1 MSVDAEVANAGPKDD
16 AGEIGLRRL
25 RCDMAITKH
34 AAASMGAGFIPLPL
48 VDFAAV
54 AGVQLSLL
62 YRLCRIYEVPFSTEA
77 ARSLVASL
85 AAGAVPGGL
94 QPLFLSSAVKVIPG
108 VGTAVGQYATPVI
121 SAAATYAIGVVFL
134 RHLESGGT
142 LLDFSAQGM
151 KEHFEK
157 ALVDGRQRF
166 SGRPK
171 R

>member
-1 MSVDAEVANAGPKDD
+1 MSVDARPPDAAPKDV
-16 AGEIGLRRL
+16 GEIGLRRL

-62 YRLCRIYEVPFSTEA
+62 YRLCRLYEISFSGEA
-77 ARSLVASL
+77 ARSVVASL

-94 QPLFLSSAVKVIPG
+94 QPLFMSSALKAVPG
-108 VGTAVGQYATPVI
+108 VGTAVGQYVTPVI
-121 SAAATYAIGVVFL
+121 SAATTYAIGVVFA

-157 ALVDGRQRF
+157 ALVEGRQRF
-166 SGRPK
+166 SGGPK